1 MRLPTGGRSRAALLR
16 ARAAGAPQ
24 AQARAAGASS
34 IGRSDRQA
42 GDRTERKR
50 TRTMIRRSTKM
61 TRGRMMMKST
71 IVKIIEDD
79 I

>member
-1 MRLPTGGRSRAALLR
+1 V
-16 ARAAGAPQ
+16 
-24 AQARAAGASS
+24 AGASS
-34 IGRSDRQA
+34 IGRSDRQVE

-61 TRGRMMMKST
+61 TRERMMMKST